1 MANYN
6 NGKVTPRLFDAAKVL
21 QESGC
26 TRQEIADHLK
36 ISKNVANIIWN
47 AETYDDY
54 KAMMFER
61 GQRNRN
67 KAKKAI
73 EAKKA
78 AAEKA
83 ASEVGAVPAAQL
95 VQQEKPVQAPVQV
108 VEHRQSVQVQATHFM
123 ETKIDVLIEQMKLV
137 NAKLGAIIDDLYGT
151 GKKGAV

>member
-1 MANYN
+1 MSYN

-36 ISKNVANIIWN
+36 ISKNVANMIWN
-47 AETYDDY
+47 AETYDEY

-83 ASEVGAVPAAQL
+83 ASEVGAVPAVEP
-95 VQQEKPVQAPVQV
+95 VQQEKPVQV
-108 VEHRQSVQVQATHFM
+108 VEHRQSVQITATHYM
-123 ETKIDVLIEQMKLV
+123 ETKIDILIEQMKLV

>member
-1 MANYN
+1 MEKYN

-36 ISKNVANIIWN
+36 ISKNVANMIWN

-54 KAMMFER
+54 KSAMYER
-61 GQRNRN
+61 SQTKR
-67 KAKKAI
+67 KAI
-73 EAKKA
+73 EAKKK

-83 ASEVGAVPAAQL
+83 ASDVGAVPAVKL
-95 VQQEKPVQAPVQV
+95 VEQEKPVQV
-108 VEHRQSVQVQATHFM
+108 VEHRQSVQITATHYM
-123 ETKIDVLIEQMKLV
+123 ETKIDILIEQMKLV

-151 GKKGAV
+151 GKKGAAG

>member
-1 MANYN
+1 MEKYN

-36 ISKNVANIIWN
+36 ISKNVANMIWN

-54 KAMMFER
+54 KAAMYER
-61 GQRNRN
+61 SQTKR
-67 KAKKAI
+67 KAI
-73 EAKKA
+73 EAKKK

-83 ASEVGAVPAAQL
+83 ASDVGAVPAVKL
-95 VQQEKPVQAPVQV
+95 VEQEKPVQV
-108 VEHRQSVQVQATHFM
+108 VEHRQSVQITATHYM
-123 ETKIDVLIEQMKLV
+123 ETKIDILIEQMKLV

-151 GKKGAV
+151 GKKGAAG

>member
-1 MANYN
+1 MEKYN
-6 NGKVTPRLFDAAKVL
+6 NGKITPRLFDAAKVL

-36 ISKNVANIIWN
+36 ISKNVANMIWN

-54 KAMMFER
+54 KAAMYER
-61 GQRNRN
+61 SQTKR
-67 KAKKAI
+67 KAI
-73 EAKKA
+73 EAKKK

-83 ASEVGAVPAAQL
+83 ASEVGAVPAVEL
-95 VQQEKPVQAPVQV
+95 VKQEKPVQAPVQV
-108 VEHRQSVQVQATHFM
+108 VEHRQSVQITATHYM
-123 ETKIDVLIEQMKLV
+123 ETKIDILIEQMKLV

>member
-1 MANYN
+1 MEKYN

-36 ISKNVANIIWN
+36 ISKNVANMIWN

-54 KAMMFER
+54 KAAMYER
-61 GQRNRN
+61 SQTKR
-67 KAKKAI
+67 KAI

-83 ASEVGAVPAAQL
+83 ASEVGAVPAVEL
-95 VQQEKPVQAPVQV
+95 VKQEKPVQAPVQV

-123 ETKIDVLIEQMKLV
+123 ETKLDLLIEQMKLV

-151 GKKGAV
+151 GKKGAAG

>member
-36 ISKNVANIIWN
+36 ISKNVANMIWN
-47 AETYDDY
+47 AETYDEY

-83 ASEVGAVPAAQL
+83 ASDVGAVPAVEL
-95 VQQEKPVQAPVQV
+95 VKKEEPVHV
-108 VEHRQSVQVQATHFM
+108 VEHRQSIQVTATHYM
-123 ETKIDVLIEQMKLV
+123 ETKLDILIEQMKLV

-151 GKKGAV
+151 GKKGAAG

>member
-1 MANYN
+1 MEKYN

-36 ISKNVANIIWN
+36 ISKNVANMIWN

-54 KAMMFER
+54 KAAMYER
-61 GQRNRN
+61 SQTKR
-67 KAKKAI
+67 KAI

-83 ASEVGAVPAAQL
+83 ASEVGAVPAVKL
-95 VQQEKPVQAPVQV
+95 VEQEKPVQV
-108 VEHRQSVQVQATHFM
+108 VEHRQSVQITATHYM
-123 ETKIDVLIEQMKLV
+123 ETKIDTLIEQMKLI

-151 GKKGAV
+151 GKKGAAG

>member
-36 ISKNVANIIWN
+36 ISKNVANMIWN

-83 ASEVGAVPAAQL
+83 ASEVGAVPAVEL
-95 VQQEKPVQAPVQV
+95 VQQEKPVQV
-108 VEHRQSVQVQATHFM
+108 VEHRQSVQITATHYM
-123 ETKIDVLIEQMKLV
+123 ETKIDLLIEQMKLV

>member
-36 ISKNVANIIWN
+36 ISKNVANMIWN

-83 ASEVGAVPAAQL
+83 ASEVGAVPAVEIAK
-95 VQQEKPVQAPVQV
+95 QEKPVQV

-123 ETKIDVLIEQMKLV
+123 ETKLDILIEQMKLI